1 MNAVILYD
9 WIISEKSVRGT
20 RTGDGGL
27 WQSSSAAPI
36 AYDKAQCVVMT
47 ADKKMYLVFPQ
58 DICKAANVH
67 IKSAQVLASLRAFN
81 YR

>member
-1 MNAVILYD
+1 M
-9 WIISEKSVRGT
+9 RGS
-20 RTGDGGL
+20 RKGDGGE
-27 WQSSSAAPI
+27 WMSGSAVPV

-47 ADKKMYLVFPQ
+47 ANKKLYSVFPQ

-67 IKSAQVLASLRAFN
+67 IKSAQVLASLRAFH